1 MFKIQDKLKS
11 RRLDYLLV
19 LLKKKEVSGGRRT
32 EDSIG
37 YEIVTLDQTL
47 G

>member
-19 LLKKKEVSGGRRT
+19 LLLKKEVSVGRRT
-32 EDSIG
+32 ENSTG
-37 YEIVTLDQTL
+37 YEIVTFDQTL